1 MVGRPALPTSRNIA
15 CIAGETA
22 LLFIDAQV
30 YNCSRDGGQ
39 YADLSPAEM
48 EPYAYFFDQLD
59 NGVIARWAQLQAAF
73 RDAGEEVLYTVMES
87 LTRDGRDRSL
97 DYKIS
102 GFNIPR
108 GSKDAQMLPAIAPRE
123 DEIVL
128 PKSSCSVFMSTNLDY
143 LLRNLQVRSLVIAG
157 VLTDQC
163 VDSAIRDACD
173 LGYLVTVL
181 TDACATHSAERH
193 DWSLRNNRG
202 FCRQI
207 STETMIAELSARPTE
222 SV

>member
-1 MVGRPALPTSRNIA
+1 MVSRSPLPVSREIA
-15 CIAGETA
+15 CLPGETA
-22 LLFIDAQV
+22 LLFIDAQR
-30 YNCSRDGGQ
+30 YNCSRKGGQ
-39 YADLSPAEM
+39 FAGLSAAEI
-48 EPYAYFFDQLD
+48 EERYGFFFAALEG
-59 NGVIARWAQLQAAF
+59 GVIERWARLQAAF
-73 RDAGEEVLYTVMES
+73 RERQEEVLYTVMES

-108 GSKDAQMLPAIAPRE
+108 GNPDAQMLPQIMPGE

-128 PKSSCSVFMSTNLDY
+128 PKSSCSVFMSTNIDY

-173 LGYLVTVL
+173 LGYLVTVV

-207 STETMIAELSARPTE
+207 TTDAMIAELSARA
-222 SV
+222 